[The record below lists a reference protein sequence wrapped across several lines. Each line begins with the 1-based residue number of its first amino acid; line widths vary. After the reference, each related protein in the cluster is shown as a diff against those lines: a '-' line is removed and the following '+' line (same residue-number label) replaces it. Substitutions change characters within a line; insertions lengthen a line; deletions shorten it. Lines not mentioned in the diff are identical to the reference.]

1 MPMYYISRVIRGVEE
16 RYPPPSLGETRIHP
30 NYGRLQAKVVLPSSH
45 YSSPNSQI
53 HEKRD
58 EQFRDH
64 YTIGS
69 MGN

>member
-45 YSSPNSQI
+45 YSSPDSQI
-53 HEKRD
+53 LEKRD
-58 EQFRDH
+58 EQFEDH